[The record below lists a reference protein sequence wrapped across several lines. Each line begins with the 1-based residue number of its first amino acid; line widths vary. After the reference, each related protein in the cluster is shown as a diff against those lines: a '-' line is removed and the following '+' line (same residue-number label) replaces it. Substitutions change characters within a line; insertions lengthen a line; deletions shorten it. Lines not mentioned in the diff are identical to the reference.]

1 MTRLSSVLKTQCG
14 ILKNRIKFMDMK
26 LTKSLGLILVL
37 LLIVM
42 IGINIYHV
50 WYGQKRIV
58 YVRSYDLIEKYQGTI
73 EARKEFAKRQTQM
86 QSNVDSLRLDF
97 ERSRN
102 EYIRVAP
109 GLSAS
114 VRGEREKMLTQQ
126 QQQFLQ
132 YQQAIDEK
140 IQEEDSKM
148 MQEVLNQVNSF
159 IEGYALQND
168 YDLILGTTMS
178 GNVLFGDKTLDI
190 TDALLVKLNEHY
202 KGK

>member
-1 MTRLSSVLKTQCG
+1 
-14 ILKNRIKFMDMK
+14 MK
-26 LTKSLGLILVL
+26 LTKSLGGLIV
-37 LLIVM
+37 LLIVVM
-42 IGINIYHV
+42 IGLNVHQLRFA
-50 WYGQKRIV
+50 QKKIV
-58 YVRSYDLIEKYQGTI
+58 YVRSYDLIEKYQGTL
-73 EARKEFAKRQTQM
+73 EARKNFAKRQTQM
-86 QSNVDSLRLDF
+86 QANVDSLRMDF

-102 EYIRVAP
+102 EYIRVAAA
-109 GLSAS
+109 LSAS
-114 VRGEREKMLTQQ
+114 VRVEREKILTQQ

-159 IEGYALQND
+159 IEGYALRNG

-178 GNVLFGDKTLDI
+178 GNVLFGDKALDI
-190 TDALLVKLNEHY
+190 TDELLVEINDHY

>member
-1 MTRLSSVLKTQCG
+1 
-14 ILKNRIKFMDMK
+14 MK
-26 LTKSLGLILVL
+26 LTKSVGLILVL
-37 LLIVM
+37 LVVVM
-42 IGINIYHV
+42 IGINIYQLLFA
-50 WYGQKRIV
+50 QKKIM

-86 QSNVDSLRLDF
+86 QSNVDSLRMDF

-109 GLSAS
+109 ALSAS
-114 VRGEREKMLTQQ
+114 VRAEREKMLTQQ

-159 IEGYALQND
+159 IEEYALQND

-178 GNVLFGDKTLDI
+178 GNVLFGDKKLDI
-190 TDALLVKLNEHY
+190 TDALLVELNNHY

>member
-1 MTRLSSVLKTQCG
+1 
-14 ILKNRIKFMDMK
+14 MK
-26 LTKSLGLILVL
+26 LTKSVGFILVL
-37 LLIVM
+37 VLIIL
-42 IGINIYHV
+42 IGINIYQLLYV
-50 WYGQKRIV
+50 GNKIV
-58 YVRSYDLIEKYQGTI
+58 YVRSYDLIEKYHGTV
-73 EARKEFAKRQTQM
+73 EARKEFSKRQTQM
-86 QSNVDSLRLDF
+86 QSNVDSLRMDF

-109 GLSAS
+109 GLTSA
-114 VRGEREKMLTQQ
+114 VRVEREKMLGQQ

-159 IEGYALQND
+159 VESYALQND

-178 GNVLFGDKTLDI
+178 GNVLFGDKSLDI
-190 TDALLVKLNEHY
+190 TDALLAELNSHY

>member
-1 MTRLSSVLKTQCG
+1 MKAPCG
-14 ILKNRIKFMDMK
+14 ILKNRIKFIYMK
-26 LTKSLGLILVL
+26 LTKSVGIILILLVV
-37 LLIVM
+37 VM
-42 IGINIYHV
+42 IGINVYHLLP
-50 WYGQKRIV
+50 GQRKIV
-58 YVRSYDLIEKYQGTI
+58 YVRSFDLIEKYQGTI

-86 QSNVDSLRLDF
+86 QSNVDSLRMDF

-109 GLSAS
+109 SLPTS
-114 VRGEREKMLTQQ
+114 VRADRERMLTQQ

-159 IEGYALQND
+159 IEQYALLND

-178 GNVLFGDKTLDI
+178 GNVLFGDKDLDI
-190 TDALLVKLNEHY
+190 TDAVLVKLNDHY

>member
-1 MTRLSSVLKTQCG
+1 
-14 ILKNRIKFMDMK
+14 MDMK

>member
-1 MTRLSSVLKTQCG
+1 
-14 ILKNRIKFMDMK
+14 MK
-26 LTKSLGLILVL
+26 LTKSVGIVL
-37 LLIVM
+37 LLVVVAM
-42 IGINIYHV
+42 VGINIYLLLFA
-50 WYGQKRIV
+50 QKKIV
-58 YVRSYDLIEKYQGTI
+58 YVRSFDLIEKYQGTI

-86 QSNVDSLRLDF
+86 QSNVDSLRMDF

-114 VRGEREKMLTQQ
+114 MRGEREKMLTQQ

-159 IEGYALQND
+159 IEGYALKNG

-190 TDALLVKLNEHY
+190 TDALLVELNDHY